1 MNRSRA
7 QKWVRDSLPIQ
18 YDFCH
23 LCNNLGEFQCIIC
36 NQPTCGNDVHVRI
49 VCAKCIH
56 TQTSEYTVQQASC
69 DDVEVLE
76 ELVKLFWGDPIQLMF
91 NQTFRVAQEPAITAK
106 KDGNII
112 GFISYNDFRKNAVL
126 IMALGILPGF
136 QGCGIGRTLVE
147 QVENY
152 AKSQGKQQLL
162 VVTSNDNLPALA
174 FYQRHGFQL
183 FEVAPN
189 VIAEKLGGQK
199 PGFARIPIRD
209 ELRLRKIFS

>member
-56 TQTSEYTVQQASC
+56 TQTSEYKVQQASC

>member
-1 MNRSRA
+1 M
-7 QKWVRDSLPIQ
+7 PIQ
-18 YDFCH
+18 YEVCH
-23 LCNNLGEFQCIIC
+23 LCNNPGEFQCTNC
-36 NQPTCGNDVHVRI
+36 NQPTCGNDVHVRV
-49 VCAKCIH
+49 VCTKCIH
-56 TQTSEYTVQQASC
+56 PQKSEYTVQQASC

-91 NQTFRVAQEPAITAK
+91 SQTYRVAQEPAMTAK

-112 GFISYNDFRKNAVL
+112 GFISYNDFGKNAVL

-147 QVENY
+147 QIENY

-162 VVTSNDNLPALA
+162 VVTSNDNLPAFA
-174 FYQRHGFQL
+174 FYQRQGFQL
-183 FEVAPN
+183 FEVSPN
-189 VIAEKLGGQK
+189 VIAEKLGGLK

-209 ELRLRKIFS
+209 ELRLRKILI

>member
-1 MNRSRA
+1 MIRNRV
-7 QKWVRDSLPIQ
+7 QKWVRDSLPFQ
-18 YDFCH
+18 YDVCH
-23 LCNNLGEFQCIIC
+23 LCNNPGEFQCTIC
-36 NQPTCGNDVHVRI
+36 HQPSCGNDVRVRV
-49 VCAKCIH
+49 VCTKCFH
-56 TQTSEYTVQQASC
+56 PQKSEYTVQQASC

-91 NQTFRVAQEPAITAK
+91 NQTYRVAQEPTITAK
-106 KDGNII
+106 KDGNTI
-112 GFISYNDFRKNAVL
+112 GFISYNDFSKKAVL

-136 QGCGIGRTLVE
+136 QGCGIGRTLVD

-152 AKSQGKQQLL
+152 AKSQGKQELL

-189 VIAEKLGGQK
+189 VIAEKLGGLQL
-199 PGFARIPIRD
+199 GIARIPIRD
-209 ELRLRKIFS
+209 ELRLRKILS